1 MKTFFYSILAASVGV
16 ICAYLVLALT
26 LFQMPVGIGSLGYVE
41 QKASQLV
48 LIIGGCIGLLVYAL
62 WSDDDE

>member
-1 MKTFFYSILAASVGV
+1 V
-16 ICAYLVLALT
+16 IGQ
-26 LFQMPVGIGSLGYVE
+26 FPVHIESLGYSE

>member
-1 MKTFFYSILAASVGV
+1 MKTFLYSILAATCGV
-16 ICAYLVLALT
+16 ICAYILIALVMS
-26 LFQMPVGIGSLGYVE
+26 QIPVGIGSLGYVE

-62 WSDDDE
+62 WSDDE

>member
-1 MKTFFYSILAASVGV
+1 MKDFFYSILAASAGV
-16 ICAYLVLALT
+16 ICAYLLLALVMS
-26 LFQMPVGIGSLGYVE
+26 QMPVGIGSLGYVE

-62 WSDDDE
+62 WGDDE

>member
-1 MKTFFYSILAASVGV
+1 MKNFFYSILAATVGV
-16 ICAYLVLALT
+16 ICAYLLLALVMS
-26 LFQMPVGIGSLGYVE
+26 QIPVGIGSLGYVE

-62 WSDDDE
+62 WGDDE